1 MKSIKKA
8 LTIYFV
14 YYGVAS
20 FLNNLATHLI
30 QTKAI
35 RAKLEERDRI
45 AHPTAHKHNHRGY
58 M

>member
-14 YYGVAS
+14 YYGVVS
-20 FLNNLATHLI
+20 FLNNLANNLI
-30 QTKAI
+30 QAKAI
-35 RAKLEERDRI
+35 QAKLEERDRI
-45 AHPTAHKHNHRGY
+45 AHPTAHNHRGY